1 MESED
6 WPTPGFFGNAV
17 AGTSTFTANGA
28 HLDGVVAPQVAAGST
43 ASPTPY
49 SVHVTG
55 DVICGTTVS
64 S

>member
-1 MESED
+1 VESED
-6 WPTPGFFGNAV
+6 WPTPGFFGNV
-17 AGTSTFTANGA
+17 AAGASTFTANAA

-43 ASPTPY
+43 ASPPPY